1 MCSGSSARW
10 RASGPPG
17 RARGRAAAVPT
28 IAHVIYIPGVLLV
41 GIAIGFVLGA
51 RAARAEIERRRKVQ
65 KR

>member
-1 MCSGSSARW
+1 
-10 RASGPPG
+10 
-17 RARGRAAAVPT
+17 VPT